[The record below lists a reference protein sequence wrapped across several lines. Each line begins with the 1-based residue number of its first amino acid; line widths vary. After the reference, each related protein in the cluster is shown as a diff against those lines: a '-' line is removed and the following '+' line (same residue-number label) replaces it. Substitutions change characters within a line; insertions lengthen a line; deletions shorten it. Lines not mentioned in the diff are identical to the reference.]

1 MRAVLD
7 AGGCGFEDVVKVT
20 VFLTDIDDRP
30 LINPV
35 RQEVFGAT
43 RPASTLVE
51 VPRLAVD
58 GREGRDRVRRARAV
72 SDDPYNAFITRVEP
86 GPAGEGPLA
95 GRTLAVKDLFDTAG
109 IRTTYGSGL
118 YADHVPER
126 NATAVQ
132 RLLDA
137 GAVLVGKTHLP
148 EFAWSVLGQSEWY
161 GTCHNPT
168 HPGKTTGGSSS
179 GSAAALA
186 AGLCELA
193 LGTDTGCSIRLP
205 SAACEVVG
213 LKSQWGLIPTDG
225 VFPLVPTLDTVG
237 PMARSVEDVALMWSV
252 LTERPV
258 PEPRL
263 AGLTV
268 GLLRQPPGI
277 GDGRE
282 TERSDAAEAWVADLE
297 RLGARV
303 VEARIPDATAN
314 TWPQFQHEALQS
326 HAATFPSRAD
336 EYGELMQKKLRAAQ
350 RATPEEI
357 EAAYRAI
364 EEWRRYEPEVDLY
377 VSPCYAVELPPE
389 DADELEV
396 RLPLTSFLRWANLT
410 GWAGLA
416 IANMQLVAPRDEVV
430 LAAGLAWER
439 G

>member
-1 MRAVLD
+1 M
-7 AGGCGFEDVVKVT
+7 
-20 VFLTDIDDRP
+20 TDDW
-30 LINPV
+30 
-35 RQEVFGAT
+35 
-43 RPASTLVE
+43 
-51 VPRLAVD
+51 
-58 GREGRDRVRRARAV
+58 
-72 SDDPYNAFITRVEP
+72 NAFITRVEP
-86 GPAGEGPLA
+86 VGESRPGPLS

-109 IRTTYGSGL
+109 VRTTYGSGL
-118 YADHVPER
+118 YAEHIPAR

-132 RLLDA
+132 WLLDA

-193 LGTDTGCSIRLP
+193 LGSDTGCSIRLP
-205 SAACEVVG
+205 SAACGVVG
-213 LKSQWGLIPTDG
+213 LKSQWGLISTEG
-225 VFPLVPTLDTVG
+225 VFPLCPTLDTVG
-237 PMARSVEDVALMWSV
+237 PMATSVDDVALMWSV

-282 TERSDAAEAWVADLE
+282 TERSDAAEDWVADLE

-303 VEARIPDATAN
+303 VEARVPEPSAS
-314 TWPQFQHEALQS
+314 TWPQFQHEALLS
-326 HAATFPSRAD
+326 HAATYPSRAD
-336 EYGELMQKKLRAAQ
+336 EYGVLMQKKLGAALRAK
-350 RATPEEI
+350 PEDV

-377 VSPCYAVELPPE
+377 VSPCYAVGLPAE

-396 RLPLTSFLRWANLT
+396 RLPLTSFLRWTNLT

-416 IANMQLVAPRDEVV
+416 IGNMQLVAPRDEVV

>member
-1 MRAVLD
+1 
-7 AGGCGFEDVVKVT
+7 VT
-20 VFLTDIDDRP
+20 
-30 LINPV
+30 
-35 RQEVFGAT
+35 
-43 RPASTLVE
+43 
-51 VPRLAVD
+51 
-58 GREGRDRVRRARAV
+58 
-72 SDDPYNAFITRVEP
+72 DPWNAILTRVEE
-86 GPAGEGPLA
+86 PAPPLDGPLA
-95 GRTLAVKDLFDTAG
+95 GRRLLVKDLIDTAG
-109 IRTTYGSGL
+109 IRTTYGSRL
-118 YADHVPER
+118 YAGHVPER
-126 NATAVQ
+126 DATVVERAVA
-132 RLLDA
+132 A
-137 GAVLVGKTHLP
+137 GAVVIGKAHLP
-148 EFAWSVLGQSEWY
+148 EFAWSVLGQNPWY
-161 GTCHNPT
+161 GTCRNPA
-168 HPGKTTGGSSS
+168 HPGRTTGGSSS

-193 LGTDTGCSIRLP
+193 LGSDTGCSIRLP
-205 SAACEVVG
+205 SAACETVG
-213 LKSQWGLIPTDG
+213 LKSQWGLIPLDG
-225 VFPLVPTLDTVG
+225 VFPLCPTLDTAG
-237 PMARSVEDVALMWSV
+237 PMARTVEDVALMWSV
-252 LTERPV
+252 LAERPI

-282 TERSDAAEAWVADLE
+282 TETSDAAEAWAADLE

-303 VEARIPDATAN
+303 VEARVPDPSAN

-336 EYGELMQKKLRAAQ
+336 EYSDIMRIKLEAAQ

-377 VSPCYAVELPPE
+377 VSPGYAIELPAE
-389 DADELEV
+389 DVDELEI
-396 RLPLTSFLRWANLT
+396 RLPLSSFLRWVNLT

-416 IANMQLVAPRDEVV
+416 IGNMQLVAPRDEVV

>member
-1 MRAVLD
+1 
-7 AGGCGFEDVVKVT
+7 
-20 VFLTDIDDRP
+20 
-30 LINPV
+30 
-35 RQEVFGAT
+35 
-43 RPASTLVE
+43 
-51 VPRLAVD
+51 
-58 GREGRDRVRRARAV
+58 V
-72 SDDPYNAFITRVEP
+72 SDGPYNAFITRVEP
-86 GPAGEGPLA
+86 EGEPRAGPLS

-109 IRTTYGSGL
+109 IRTTYGSNL
-118 YADHVPER
+118 YADHVPDR
-126 NATAVQ
+126 DATAVQ

-148 EFAWSVLGQSEWY
+148 EFAWGVLGTSEWY

-193 LGTDTGCSIRLP
+193 LGSDTGCSIRLP

-213 LKSQWGLIPTDG
+213 LKSQWGLIPKDG
-225 VFPLVPTLDTVG
+225 CFPLVPTLDTVG

-263 AGLTV
+263 DGLTV

-282 TERSDAAEAWVADLE
+282 TERSDAAEAWVGDLE

-303 VEARIPDATAN
+303 VEARVPEPSAN

-326 HAATFPSRAD
+326 HASTWPSRAD
-336 EYGELMQKKLRAAQ
+336 EYGQLMQKKLRAAE
-350 RATPEEI
+350 RAAPEAI
-357 EAAYRAI
+357 DAAYRAI
-364 EEWRRYEPEVDLY
+364 EEWRRYEPEVDLF
-377 VSPCYAVELPPE
+377 VSPCYAIELPPE
-389 DADELEV
+389 DADELDV
-396 RLPLTSFLRWANLT
+396 RLPLTSFLRWTNLT

-416 IANMQLVAPRDEVV
+416 IGNMQLVAPRDEVV
-430 LAAGLAWER
+430 LAAGLAWEGR
-439 G
+439 

>member
-1 MRAVLD
+1 
-7 AGGCGFEDVVKVT
+7 VT
-20 VFLTDIDDRP
+20 
-30 LINPV
+30 
-35 RQEVFGAT
+35 
-43 RPASTLVE
+43 
-51 VPRLAVD
+51 
-58 GREGRDRVRRARAV
+58 
-72 SDDPYNAFITRVEP
+72 DDPFNAFITRVEP
-86 GPAGEGPLA
+86 GEPGAGALA

-118 YADHVPER
+118 YADHVPAHNSE
-126 NATAVQ
+126 AVQ
-132 RLLDA
+132 RLVDA
-137 GAVLVGKTHLP
+137 GAVVVGKTHLP
-148 EFAWSVLGQSEWY
+148 EFAWGVLGQSEWY
-161 GTCHNPT
+161 GTCRNPA
-168 HPGKTTGGSSS
+168 HPGRTTGGSSS

-213 LKSQWGLIPTDG
+213 LKSQWGLISTDG
-225 VFPLVPTLDTVG
+225 VCPLVPLLDTVG

-252 LTERPV
+252 LSGSPV
-258 PEPRL
+258 PPPRL

-282 TERSDAAEAWVADLE
+282 TERSDAAEAWAGDLE

-303 VEARIPDATAN
+303 VEARVPEPSAN

-326 HAATFPSRAD
+326 HRATWPSRAD
-336 EYGELMQKKLRAAQ
+336 EYGELMQKKLRAAE
-350 RATPEEI
+350 RATPDQI

-364 EEWRRYEPEVDLY
+364 EEWRRYEPDVDLY
-377 VSPCYAVELPPE
+377 VSPCYAVELPDD

-396 RLPLTSFLRWANLT
+396 RLPLTSFLRWVNLT

-416 IANMQLVAPRDEVV
+416 IGNMQLVAPRDEVV
-430 LAAGLAWER
+430 LAAGLAWEGR
-439 G
+439 

>member
-1 MRAVLD
+1 M
-7 AGGCGFEDVVKVT
+7 
-20 VFLTDIDDRP
+20 
-30 LINPV
+30 N
-35 RQEVFGAT
+35 
-43 RPASTLVE
+43 
-51 VPRLAVD
+51 
-58 GREGRDRVRRARAV
+58 
-72 SDDPYNAFITRVEP
+72 DDPYNAFITRVDP
-86 GPAGEGPLA
+86 GPTGEGPLA

-109 IRTTYGSGL
+109 VRTTYGSGL
-118 YADHVPER
+118 YGEHVPER
-126 NATAVQ
+126 SATAVQ

-137 GAVLVGKTHLP
+137 GAVFVGKTHLP
-148 EFAWSVLGQSEWY
+148 EFAWGVLGQSEWY
-161 GTCHNPT
+161 GTCHNPM

-213 LKSQWGLIPTDG
+213 LKSQWGLISTDG

-252 LTERPV
+252 LTGRAA
-258 PEPRL
+258 PEPGL

-282 TERSDAAEAWVADLE
+282 TERSDAAEPWVADLE
-297 RLGARV
+297 RFGARV
-303 VEARIPDATAN
+303 VEARVPEASAN

-326 HAATFPSRAD
+326 HAATWPSRAD
-336 EYGELMQKKLRAAQ
+336 EYGELMQKKLSAAE
-350 RATPEEI
+350 RATPEEV

-364 EEWRRYEPEVDLY
+364 DEWRRYEPEVDLY
-377 VSPCYAVELPPE
+377 VSPCYAVELPDE

-396 RLPLTSFLRWANLT
+396 RLPLTSFLRWTNLT

-416 IANMQLVAPRDEVV
+416 IGNMQLVAPRDEVV

>member
-1 MRAVLD
+1 MS
-7 AGGCGFEDVVKVT
+7 G
-20 VFLTDIDDRP
+20 
-30 LINPV
+30 
-35 RQEVFGAT
+35 
-43 RPASTLVE
+43 
-51 VPRLAVD
+51 
-58 GREGRDRVRRARAV
+58 
-72 SDDPYNAFITRVEP
+72 DPFNAFITTVEP
-86 GPAGEGPLA
+86 STGGAGRLA
-95 GRTLAVKDLFDTAG
+95 GRRLAVKDLFDTAG
-109 IRTTYGSGL
+109 IRTTYGSGI
-118 YADHVPER
+118 YSDHLPAR
-126 NATAVQ
+126 NATVVQ

-137 GAVLVGKTHLP
+137 GSLLVGKTHLP
-148 EFAWSVLGQSEWY
+148 EFAWGVLGQSEWY
-161 GTCHNPT
+161 GTCHNPAA
-168 HPGKTTGGSSS
+168 PGKTTGGSSS

-186 AGLCELA
+186 AGLCDLA
-193 LGTDTGCSIRLP
+193 LGSDTGCSIRLP
-205 SAACEVVG
+205 AAACGVVG
-213 LKSQWGLIPTDG
+213 LKSQWGLIPIDG
-225 VFPLVPTLDTVG
+225 CFPLVPTLDTVG

-252 LTERPV
+252 MAERPI

-303 VEARIPDATAN
+303 VEARVPDASAN
-314 TWPQFQHEALQS
+314 TWPQFQHEALRS

-336 EYGELMQKKLRAAQ
+336 EYGAIMRKKLEAAL
-350 RATPEEI
+350 RATQDEI

-364 EEWRRYEPEVDLY
+364 EEWRAYEPEVDLY
-377 VSPCYAVELPPE
+377 VGPCIGIDLPDE

-396 RLPLTSFLRWANLT
+396 RLPLTSFLRWTNLT

-416 IANMQLVAPRDEVV
+416 IGNMQLVAPKDEAV

>member
-1 MRAVLD
+1 
-7 AGGCGFEDVVKVT
+7 
-20 VFLTDIDDRP
+20 
-30 LINPV
+30 
-35 RQEVFGAT
+35 
-43 RPASTLVE
+43 
-51 VPRLAVD
+51 
-58 GREGRDRVRRARAV
+58 V
-72 SDDPYNAFITRVEP
+72 SADPYNAFITRIE
-86 GPAGEGPLA
+86 PAGEAGPGRLA
-95 GRTLAVKDLFDTAG
+95 GRTIAVKDLLDTAG

-126 NATAVQ
+126 NATVVQ

-137 GAVLVGKTHLP
+137 GSVLVGKTNLP
-148 EFAWSVLGQSEWY
+148 EFAWGVLGQNEWY
-161 GTCHNPT
+161 GTCRNPT

-186 AGLCELA
+186 AGMCDLA
-193 LGTDTGCSIRLP
+193 VGTDTGCSIRLP
-205 SAACEVVG
+205 AAACGVVG
-213 LKSQWGLIPTDG
+213 LKSQWGSMPTDG
-225 VFPLVPTLDTVG
+225 VFPLAPTLDTVG

-252 LTERPV
+252 MSERPV
-258 PEPRL
+258 PEPGL

-282 TERSDAAEAWVADLE
+282 TERSDEAEAWVPDLE

-303 VEARIPDATAN
+303 VEAHVPEPTAN
-314 TWPQFQHEALQS
+314 TWPHFQHEALQS

-336 EYGELMQKKLRAAQ
+336 EYGELMQKKLGAAQ

-357 EAAYRAI
+357 EAGYRAI
-364 EEWRRYEPEVDLY
+364 AEWRRYEPDVDLY
-377 VSPCYAVELPPE
+377 VSPCIAIELPGEE
-389 DADELEV
+389 DDEMEV
-396 RLPLTSFLRWANLT
+396 RLPLTSFLRWVNLT

-416 IANMQLVAPRDEVV
+416 IANMQFLARRDEVV

>member
-1 MRAVLD
+1 MR
-7 AGGCGFEDVVKVT
+7 G
-20 VFLTDIDDRP
+20 
-30 LINPV
+30 
-35 RQEVFGAT
+35 
-43 RPASTLVE
+43 
-51 VPRLAVD
+51 
-58 GREGRDRVRRARAV
+58 ARAV
-72 SDDPYNAFITRVEP
+72 STDPYNAFITRVDP
-86 GPAGEGPLA
+86 VPPKDGPLA

-109 IRTTYGSGL
+109 VRTTYGSRL

-126 NATAVQ
+126 TATVVQ
-132 RLLDA
+132 RLVDA
-137 GAVLVGKTHLP
+137 GAVVVGKTHLP

-205 SAACEVVG
+205 SATCEVVG
-213 LKSQWGLIPTDG
+213 LKSQWGLIPMDG
-225 VFPLVPTLDTVG
+225 VFPLVPTIDTAG
-237 PMARSVEDVALMWSV
+237 PMARSVEGVALMWSV
-252 LTERPV
+252 MTERPV

-303 VEARIPDATAN
+303 VETRVPEPTAN

-326 HAATFPSRAD
+326 HAATYPSRAD
-336 EYGELMQKKLRAAQ
+336 EYGELMRKKLEAAQ
-350 RATPEEI
+350 RATAEEI
-357 EAAYRAI
+357 EAAYGAI
-364 EEWRRYEPEVDLY
+364 EEWRLYEPEVDLY
-377 VSPCYAVELPPE
+377 VSPCYAIDLPEE
-389 DADELEV
+389 DVDELEI
-396 RLPLTSFLRWANLT
+396 RLPLSSFLRWVNLT

-416 IANMQLVAPRDEVV
+416 VANMQLIAPRDEVV

>member
-1 MRAVLD
+1 M
-7 AGGCGFEDVVKVT
+7 
-20 VFLTDIDDRP
+20 
-30 LINPV
+30 
-35 RQEVFGAT
+35 
-43 RPASTLVE
+43 SH
-51 VPRLAVD
+51 
-58 GREGRDRVRRARAV
+58 
-72 SDDPYNAFITRVEP
+72 DPWNAFITRVEP
-86 GPAGEGPLA
+86 APGGDGPLA
-95 GRTLAVKDLFDTAG
+95 GSTLAVKDLFDTVG
-109 IRTTYGSGL
+109 IRTTYGSDL
-118 YADHVPER
+118 YSDHVPER

-148 EFAWSVLGQSEWY
+148 EFAWGVLGQSEWY
-161 GTCHNPT
+161 GTCHNPE
-168 HPGKTTGGSSS
+168 HPGRTTGGSSS

-193 LGTDTGCSIRLP
+193 LGSDTGCSIRLP
-205 SAACEVVG
+205 SAACNVVG

-237 PMARSVEDVALMWSV
+237 PMALSVEDVGRMWSV
-252 LTERPV
+252 LTERQV

-282 TERSDAAEAWVADLE
+282 TEVSDVAEDWVADLE

-303 VEARIPDATAN
+303 VEARIPDASAN
-314 TWPQFQHEALQS
+314 TWPQFQHEALLS

-336 EYGELMQKKLRAAQ
+336 EYGVLMQKKLRAAQ
-350 RATPEEI
+350 RATPDEV

-377 VSPCYAVELPPE
+377 ISPCYAVELPAE

-396 RLPLTSFLRWANLT
+396 RLPLTSFLRWTNLT

-416 IANMQLVAPRDEVV
+416 IGNMQLVAPRDEVV

>member
-1 MRAVLD
+1 MS
-7 AGGCGFEDVVKVT
+7 
-20 VFLTDIDDRP
+20 TDP
-30 LINPV
+30 W
-35 RQEVFGAT
+35 
-43 RPASTLVE
+43 
-51 VPRLAVD
+51 
-58 GREGRDRVRRARAV
+58 
-72 SDDPYNAFITRVEP
+72 NAFITRVEP
-86 GPAGEGPLA
+86 DPVVEHTGPLA
-95 GRTLAVKDLFDTAG
+95 GRALAVKDLFDTAG

-118 YADHVPER
+118 YAEHVPTR
-126 NATAVQ
+126 NAVAVQ

-161 GTCHNPT
+161 GTCRNPA
-168 HPGKTTGGSSS
+168 HPGRTTGGSSS

-186 AGLCELA
+186 GGLCDLA
-193 LGTDTGCSIRLP
+193 LGTDTGCSVRLP
-205 SAACEVVG
+205 AAACEIVG
-213 LKSQWGLIPTDG
+213 LKSQWGLISVDG
-225 VFPLVPTLDTVG
+225 VFPLCPSLDTVG
-237 PMARSVEDVALMWSV
+237 PMARTVADVALMWSV
-252 LTERPV
+252 LTGRQI

-282 TERSDAAEAWVADLE
+282 TERSDVAEAWVADLE

-303 VEARIPDATAN
+303 VEARVPDPTAN

-336 EYGELMQKKLRAAQ
+336 EYGALMRKKLQAAQ
-350 RATPEEI
+350 RATDEEI
-357 EAAYRAI
+357 AAAYRAI
-364 EEWRRYEPEVDLY
+364 DEWRRYEPEVDLY
-377 VSPCYAVELPPE
+377 VSPCFAIELPPE
-389 DADELEV
+389 DADELEI
-396 RLPLTSFLRWANLT
+396 RLPLSSFLRWVNLT

-416 IANMQLVAPRDEVV
+416 IGNMQLVAPRDEVV

>member
-1 MRAVLD
+1 M
-7 AGGCGFEDVVKVT
+7 
-20 VFLTDIDDRP
+20 
-30 LINPV
+30 N
-35 RQEVFGAT
+35 
-43 RPASTLVE
+43 
-51 VPRLAVD
+51 
-58 GREGRDRVRRARAV
+58 
-72 SDDPYNAFITRVEP
+72 DDPYNAFITRVDP
-86 GPAGEGPLA
+86 GPAGDGPLA

-118 YADHVPER
+118 YAEHVPD
-126 NATAVQ
+126 AQ
-132 RLLDA
+132 RRRQSSASLDA

-148 EFAWSVLGQSEWY
+148 EFAWGVLGQSEWY

-213 LKSQWGLIPTDG
+213 LKSQWGLISTDG

-252 LTERPV
+252 LTGRAV

-282 TERSDAAEAWVADLE
+282 TERSDARRSLGRRSRASRRAC
-297 RLGARV
+297 RRGAR
-303 VEARIPDATAN
+303 P
-314 TWPQFQHEALQS
+314 
-326 HAATFPSRAD
+326 RA
-336 EYGELMQKKLRAAQ
+336 
-350 RATPEEI
+350 
-357 EAAYRAI
+357 
-364 EEWRRYEPEVDLY
+364 
-377 VSPCYAVELPPE
+377 
-389 DADELEV
+389 V
-396 RLPLTSFLRWANLT
+396 R
-410 GWAGLA
+410 
-416 IANMQLVAPRDEVV
+416 EH
-430 LAAGLAWER
+430 LAAVPARGAAVACGHLAEPR
-439 G
+439 GRVRRS